1 MVHPSDIAF
10 RRFRL
15 FGIQFAAHHPGKN
28 YEIPPVSAVV
38 KHKWTTNANFNSTNA
53 TQSVFVTPSD
63 PVQFYRLNFPFVW
76 TWP

>member
-1 MVHPSDIAF
+1 
-10 RRFRL
+10 
-15 FGIQFAAHHPGKN
+15 
-28 YEIPPVSAVV
+28 VV